1 MMKMETLFPDEDYR
15 FHLRLERGTVRGFF
29 ESGEGLSERLAERRR
44 WLSAVPGR
52 HAAMLPEATPMLDEL
67 VELCGEAKCLD
78 AGGLAEVR
86 RGGTPLDRCL
96 ELGSRWEP
104 DFLLLKAES
113 DGGFRL
119 RGGCVCF
126 PSSWSLIPKMGRSV
140 SGIHE
145 VVPGL
150 NPALEGSID
159 RFLHRLKPG
168 GSWERYN
175 WGLSRSAELNQ
186 DPGRKLPRLDSGV
199 GLEEIWLRIEH
210 QAFVTLPRSGG
221 VLFAIRM
228 IVRPLQEVRRE
239 PKVAGPLARALRTM
253 PEALAEYKGFA
264 GARGRILDLMEA

>member
-1 MMKMETLFPDEDYR
+1 MMKMETLFPDEDYC

-29 ESGEGLSERLAERRR
+29 EAGEGASERIAERRR

-52 HAAMLPEATPMLDEL
+52 HAALLPEATPMLDEL
-67 VELCGEAKCLD
+67 VDLCGEVNAFD
-78 AGGLAEVR
+78 AEGLAEVR
-86 RGGTPLDRCL
+86 RGGSPLGRCL

-113 DGGFRL
+113 EGGFRL

-126 PSSWSLIPKMGRSV
+126 PSSWSLIPKMGQSV

-150 NPALEGSID
+150 NPALGSRID
-159 RFLHRLKPG
+159 RFLRRLNPDC
-168 GSWERYN
+168 SWERYN

-186 DPGRKLPRLDSGV
+186 DPSRKLPRLDSGV
-199 GLEEIWLRIEH
+199 GLDEIWLRAEH

-228 IVRPLQEVRRE
+228 IVRSLQEIRCE
-239 PKVAGPLARALRTM
+239 PQIAVPLARALRTM
-253 PEALAEYKGFA
+253 PEAVAEYKGFG
-264 GARGRILDLMEA
+264 GARPRILDLMKA